1 MTIDELREK
10 ILFIVKDYP
19 IQKIVLFGSRA
30 AGTNEENSDV
40 DLIIEF
46 SEPVSLLT
54 LSGIRLRLEARLGLA
69 VDIVHGPM
77 TENDLLEIGEEVE
90 LYVA

>member
-1 MTIDELREK
+1 MDIKNMRTLVLKVAKE
-10 ILFIVKDYP
+10 YP
-19 IQKIVLFGSRA
+19 IKKITLFGSRA
-30 AGTNEENSDV
+30 ANTNRSDSDV

-54 LSGIRLRLEARLGLA
+54 LSSVRLRLEDILGLD
-69 VDIVHGPM
+69 VDLIHGPLQK
-77 TENDLLEIGEEVE
+77 DDILEVKNEVE